1 MTTESRL
8 VTAHPPMVPAH
19 RIRQID
25 RCSGLCALPRLI
37 AALVF
42 VSASTGVASSS
53 PSREERI
60 AAYVQYCAAVRELM
74 IDGGRSPHH
83 AAPLATSL
91 DLDPSGLATW
101 VREKIAYDPSVG
113 SNRGSEGTL
122 AAMAGGDWD
131 RALLLGEMLRAGGYS
146 PRYVVVRRTPTEIAT
161 LQSDW
166 LARPSPWRGISA
178 SAPRPAGAAVAE
190 VLVDHG
196 VNLASV
202 RSRHERSAQLW
213 EIMLNES
220 TQPVDAVAKKIE
232 STVSGLARPTEAAAG
247 SERRLQQTLS
257 ARVLVEIDVDGKLLI
272 LSPGPEPAV
281 PSSTLVAALP
291 RLEEVPEDQRTQF
304 TVTVQMEP
312 EGGPSAVEP
321 ISVFT
326 WTKDLSTLGLNSAR
340 LEIVPVGV
348 TYDEPAYTWSP
359 AVWHERLKKLN
370 QFQVILRHGES
381 VLASSA
387 FTRDGTLLDKG
398 GQDQDAGQM
407 GKGLGGLFG
416 DALGGEVEE
425 STPAKKTPP
434 PTVAPGLP
442 HSLSLVLE
450 VREPG
455 QPVIRQKRLLTGALR
470 PGKLPIYTADIL
482 ASGGA
487 LGPWSVAWLALD
499 TTTANAAPLGEVLA
513 SSDPKRFEG
522 RDDLKRF
529 PALLF
534 DWQLG
539 RLALAARLLRDHP
552 DLTLRT
558 GPTVVLVSS
567 QVYPGEG
574 TTGVGARVALDVVC
588 DGLTLVPRTK
598 AALPTMYAANLRLG
612 IGSTL
617 LETALLSRRLPPP
630 APQGTFE
637 AWKLADRAGLRPQA
651 MLATSLGAAGSVLPH
666 PLARWGIEAG
676 ESGRLLV
683 FPGGSEPR
691 VWWSI
696 DPIDGRAIGRGDGA
710 EGQSAMEYLQVL
722 KMNLSNLKCNLT
734 LMHAMLG
741 GGDNNTMA
749 RDWAMC
755 ITGSDNPGSYL
766 NWTGSMVEVYGI
778 ADPGLAKMGDCLAG
792 AVDLIDLIK
801 GD

>member
-1 MTTESRL
+1 MI
-8 VTAHPPMVPAH
+8 PPPKIR
-19 RIRQID
+19 RIGRG
-25 RCSGLCALPRLI
+25 SALRTVPRLI
-37 AALVF
+37 AAFAF
-42 VSASTGVASSS
+42 VSTSFGVAASP

-60 AAYVQYCAAVRELM
+60 AAYVQYCAAVRELI
-74 IDGGRSPHH
+74 IDGGHCPHRP
-83 AAPLATSL
+83 AQLATSL
-91 DLDPSGLATW
+91 AADPSGLAAW

-113 SNRGSEGTL
+113 SNRGAEGTL

-146 PRYVVVRRTPTEIAT
+146 PRYLAMPRTPTESSA
-161 LQSDW
+161 LQAEW
-166 LARPSPWRGISA
+166 LARPSPWKNITA
-178 SAPRPAGAAVAE
+178 DATRPADAAVPR
-190 VLVDHG
+190 VLVDYG

-202 RSRHERSAQLW
+202 RNRHERSAQLW
-213 EIMLNES
+213 QTILGES

-232 STVSGLARPTEAAAG
+232 SAVGNLARPTEAAAG
-247 SERRLQQTLS
+247 SERRLQQTFS
-257 ARVLVEIDVDGKLLI
+257 TRVLVEIDLDGKPLI
-272 LSPGPEPAV
+272 LSPGPESTVPA
-281 PSSTLVAALP
+281 SAILAALP
-291 RLEEVPEDQRTQF
+291 RLDEVPEDQRTQF
-304 TVTVQMEP
+304 TITVQMEP
-312 EGGPSAVEP
+312 EEGRGAAGP

-326 WTKDLSTLGLNSAR
+326 WTKDLSALGLNAAR

-348 TYDEPAYTWSP
+348 SYDEPAYTWAP
-359 AVWHERLKKLN
+359 AVWRERLTKLD

-387 FTRDGTLLDKG
+387 FTRDGTLLGKG
-398 GQDQDAGQM
+398 GQEQDAGQI
-407 GKGLGGLFG
+407 GNGVGGLFG
-416 DALGGEVEE
+416 DALGGEAEE
-425 STPAKKTPP
+425 PTPAKKTPP
-434 PTVAPGLP
+434 PAASPSSP

-513 SSDPKRFEG
+513 STDPKRFEG

-529 PALLF
+529 PALLH

-558 GPTVVLVSS
+558 GPTVVLVSN
-567 QVYPGEG
+567 QVSPSEG

-598 AALPTMYAANLRLG
+598 AAFTTMYAANLRLG

-617 LETALLSRRLPPP
+617 LETALLSRLLPPP

-637 AWKLADRAGLRPQA
+637 AWKSAEGAGLRPQA
-651 MLATSLGAAGSVLPH
+651 VLASSSGLPGSVRPH

-683 FPGGSEPR
+683 FPGGPEPR

-696 DPIDGRAIGRGDGA
+696 DPFDGRAIGRGDSA
-710 EGQSAMEYLQVL
+710 EGQSATEYLQVL

-734 LMHAMLG
+734 LMKAMLG
-741 GGDNNTMA
+741 GGDSNTMA

-766 NWTGSMVEVYGI
+766 NWTGSMVQVYGI
-778 ADPGLAKMGDCLAG
+778 EDAGLANIGDCLAG
-792 AVDLIDLIK
+792 AVDLVDLIK